1 MNHWHCLSAGLSDS
15 LLTMIHLMSA
25 SKKFAIR
32 GKVWKYEGP
41 AGWFFIY
48 IDKEISGEILELM
61 KGRKKV
67 VTEGKKKAG
76 FGFIPVQAKL
86 GKSVWDTAIFPS
98 KEKKYLLAIKGSI
111 RKKEAIFEGDTI
123 DVELTLA

>member
-1 MNHWHCLSAGLSDS
+1 M
-15 LLTMIHLMSA
+15 

-48 IDKEISGEILELM
+48 IDKEISKEIIELT
-61 KGRKKV
+61 K
-67 VTEGKKKAG
+67 GKKKVG
-76 FGFIPVQAKL
+76 FGFIPVQATL
-86 GKSVWDTAIFPS
+86 GKSTWDTALFPS
-98 KEKKYLLAIKGSI
+98 KDKKYLLAIKGSI
-111 RKKEAIFEGDTI
+111 RKKEAVFEGDTI